1 MAEQTLIVLKPDSV
15 KRNLVGEILRRFE
28 EKGFVIKKLKMFTMS
43 RSEAEQFYSIHRE
56 KSFFNE
62 LVTFITSGQIVA
74 AVIEGS
80 DAVNK
85 VRAIIGATKPS
96 EAAPGTVRRDFGTS
110 LTQNAIHASDSVES
124 FIKESKVI
132 FG

>member
-1 MAEQTLIVLKPDSV
+1 MADQTLIVLKPDSV

-28 EKGFVIKKLKMFTMS
+28 EKGFVIRKLKMFTMS

-56 KSFFNE
+56 KPFFNE
-62 LVTFITSGQIVA
+62 LVTFITSGPIVA

-80 DAVNK
+80 DAVNE
-85 VRAIIGATKPS
+85 VRVIIGETKPS
-96 EAAPGTVRRDFGTS
+96 EAALGTVRRDFGTS

>member
-15 KRNLVGEILRRFE
+15 KRNLIGEILRRFE
-28 EKGFVIKKLKMFTMS
+28 QNGFVIKKLKMLTMS
-43 RSEAEQFYSIHRE
+43 REEAHTFYSVHKE
-56 KSFFNE
+56 KPFFDE
-62 LVTFITSGQIVA
+62 LVSFITSGPIVA

-96 EAAPGTVRRDFGTS
+96 EAAHGTVRKDFGTS
-110 LTQNAIHASDSVES
+110 ITQNAIHASDSHES
-124 FIKESKVI
+124 FINESKVI

>member
-28 EKGFVIKKLKMFTMS
+28 EKGFVIKKLKMFTIS

-56 KSFFNE
+56 KAFFNE
-62 LVTFITSGQIVA
+62 LVTFITSGPIVA

-80 DAVNK
+80 ESINK

>member
-28 EKGFVIKKLKMFTMS
+28 EKGFVIKKLKMFTIS

-56 KSFFNE
+56 KAFFNE
-62 LVTFITSGQIVA
+62 LVTFITSGPIVA

-80 DAVNK
+80 DTINK

>member
-15 KRNLVGEILRRFE
+15 QKNLIGQILHRFE
-28 EKGFVIKKLKMFTMS
+28 QNGFVIKKLKMLTMS
-43 RSEAEQFYSIHRE
+43 KEEAHTFYSIHKE
-56 KSFFNE
+56 KPFFNE
-62 LVTFITSGQIVA
+62 LVSFITSGPIVA

-85 VRAIIGATKPS
+85 VRTIIGATKPN
-96 EAAPGTVRRDFGTS
+96 EAAPRTIRKDFGTS
-110 LTQNAIHASDSVES
+110 ITQNAIHASDSHES

>member
-1 MAEQTLIVLKPDSV
+1 MAEQTLVILKPDSV
-15 KRNLVGEILRRFE
+15 KRNSVGEILRRFE
-28 EKGFVIKKLKMFTMS
+28 EKGFVIRKLMMLTMDKS
-43 RSEAEQFYSIHRE
+43 KAEQFYSMHSS
-56 KSFFNE
+56 KPFFSE
-62 LVTFITSGQIVA
+62 LVSFITSGPIVA

-85 VRAIIGATKPS
+85 VRAIIGATRPN

-110 LTQNAIHASDSVES
+110 VTQNAIHASDSVES
-124 FIKESKVI
+124 FIKESKII

>member
-1 MAEQTLIVLKPDSV
+1 MAEQTLIILKPDSV
-15 KRNLVGEILRRFE
+15 KKNSVGEIVRRFE
-28 EKGFVIKKLKMFTMS
+28 EKGFVIKKLMMLTMDKNK
-43 RSEAEQFYSIHRE
+43 AEQFYSIHSA
-56 KSFFNE
+56 KPFFNE
-62 LVTFITSGQIVA
+62 LVSFITSGPVVA

-85 VRAIIGATKPS
+85 VRAIIGATRPN

-110 LTQNAIHASDSVES
+110 VTQNAIHASDSVES
-124 FIKESKVI
+124 FIKESKII

>member
-28 EKGFVIKKLKMFTMS
+28 EKGFVIKKLKMFTIS

-56 KSFFNE
+56 KPFFNE
-62 LVTFITSGQIVA
+62 LVSFIISGQIVA

>member
-1 MAEQTLIVLKPDSV
+1 MVEQTLIVLKPDSV
-15 KRNLVGEILRRFE
+15 KQNLVGEILRRFE
-28 EKGFVIKKLKMFTMS
+28 EKSFVIMKLKMFTMS

-56 KSFFNE
+56 KPFFNE
-62 LVTFITSGQIVA
+62 LVNFITSGPIVA
-74 AVIEGS
+74 AIIEGS

-96 EAAPGTVRRDFGTS
+96 EAAPGTVRRNFGTS

>member
-15 KRNLVGEILRRFE
+15 KKNSVGEILRRFE
-28 EKGFVIKKLKMFTMS
+28 EKGFVIKKLMMLTMDKNK
-43 RSEAEQFYSIHRE
+43 AEEFYSVHST
-56 KSFFNE
+56 KPFFSE
-62 LVTFITSGQIVA
+62 LVSFITSGLVVA

-85 VRAIIGATKPS
+85 VRTIIGATRPN
-96 EAAPGTVRRDFGTS
+96 EAAPATVRRDFGTS
-110 LTQNAIHASDSVES
+110 VTQNAIHASDSVES
-124 FIKESKVI
+124 FIKESKII

>member
-43 RSEAEQFYSIHRE
+43 RSEAEQFYSIH
-56 KSFFNE
+56 KGKPFFNE

-110 LTQNAIHASDSVES
+110 LNQNAIHASDSVES

>member
-1 MAEQTLIVLKPDSV
+1 MAEQTLIILKPDSV
-15 KRNLVGEILRRFE
+15 QKNSVGEILRRFE
-28 EKGFVIKKLKMFTMS
+28 EKGFVIKKLMMLTMNKNK
-43 RSEAEQFYSIHRE
+43 AEQFYSVHST
-56 KSFFNE
+56 KPFFNE
-62 LVTFITSGQIVA
+62 LVSFITSGPVVA

-85 VRAIIGATKPS
+85 VRAIIGATRPN

-110 LTQNAIHASDSVES
+110 VTQNAIHASDSVES
-124 FIKESKVI
+124 FIKESKII

>member
-15 KRNLVGEILRRFE
+15 QKNMIGEILRRFE
-28 EKGFVIKKLKMFTMS
+28 QNGFVINKLKMLTMS
-43 RSEAEQFYSIHRE
+43 KEEAHTFYSVHKE
-56 KSFFNE
+56 KPFFNE
-62 LVTFITSGQIVA
+62 LVSFITSGPTVA
-74 AVIEGS
+74 AVIEGP

-85 VRAIIGATKPS
+85 VRTIIGATKPN
-96 EAAPGTVRRDFGTS
+96 EAAPGTIRKDFGTS
-110 LTQNAIHASDSVES
+110 ITQNAIHASDSHES

>member
-15 KRNLVGEILRRFE
+15 KKNLVGEILKRFE
-28 EKGFVIKKLKMFTMS
+28 ENGFVIKKLKMLTMGKN
-43 RSEAEQFYSIHRE
+43 EAEHFYSIHKE
-56 KSFFNE
+56 KPFFSE
-62 LVTFITSGQIVA
+62 LVSFITSGSIVA

-110 LTQNAIHASDSVES
+110 ITQNAIHASDSIES
-124 FIKESKVI
+124 FIKESAII
-132 FG
+132 FD

>member
-56 KSFFNE
+56 KPFFNE
-62 LVTFITSGQIVA
+62 LVTFITSGPIVA

>member
-1 MAEQTLIVLKPDSV
+1 MTEQTLIVLKPDSV

-28 EKGFVIKKLKMFTMS
+28 QNGFTIKKLKMLTMS
-43 RSEAEQFYSIHRE
+43 KEEAHTFYSVHKE
-56 KSFFNE
+56 KPFFNE
-62 LVTFITSGQIVA
+62 LVSFITSGPIVA

-85 VRAIIGATKPS
+85 VRKIIGATKPS
-96 EAAPGTVRRDFGTS
+96 EAALGTVRKDFGTS
-110 LTQNAIHASDSVES
+110 ITQNAIHASDSHES
-124 FIKESKVI
+124 FIKESTVI

>member
-1 MAEQTLIVLKPDSV
+1 MAEQTLIILKPDSV
-15 KRNLVGEILRRFE
+15 KKNSIGEILRRFE
-28 EKGFVIKKLKMFTMS
+28 EKGFVIKKLTMLTMDKNK
-43 RSEAEQFYSIHRE
+43 AEQFYSVHST
-56 KSFFNE
+56 KPFFSE
-62 LVTFITSGQIVA
+62 LVSFITSGPVVA

-85 VRAIIGATKPS
+85 VRAIIGATRPN

-110 LTQNAIHASDSVES
+110 VTQNAIHASDSVES
-124 FIKESKVI
+124 FIKESKII

>member
-1 MAEQTLIVLKPDSV
+1 MVEQTLIVLKPDSV
-15 KRNLVGEILRRFE
+15 KQNLVGEILRRFE
-28 EKGFVIKKLKMFTMS
+28 EKGFAIKKLKMLMMDK
-43 RSEAEQFYSIHRE
+43 SEAEKFYSVHKE
-56 KSFFNE
+56 KPFFNE
-62 LVTFITSGQIVA
+62 LVSFITSGPIVA

-85 VRAIIGATKPS
+85 VRAVIGATKPS

-110 LTQNAIHASDSVES
+110 VTENAIHASDSIES
-124 FIKESKVI
+124 FIKESKII

>member
-28 EKGFVIKKLKMFTMS
+28 EKGFVIKKLKMFTIS

-56 KSFFNE
+56 KPFFNE

>member
-1 MAEQTLIVLKPDSV
+1 MAEQTLIILKPDSV
-15 KRNLVGEILRRFE
+15 KKNSIGEILRRFE
-28 EKGFVIKKLKMFTMS
+28 EKGFVIKKLMMLTMDKNI
-43 RSEAEQFYSIHRE
+43 AEQFYSVHST
-56 KSFFNE
+56 KPFFSE
-62 LVTFITSGQIVA
+62 LVSFITSGPVVA

-85 VRAIIGATKPS
+85 VRAIIGATRPN

-110 LTQNAIHASDSVES
+110 VTQNAIHASDSVES
-124 FIKESKVI
+124 FIKESKII

>member
-1 MAEQTLIVLKPDSV
+1 MVDQTLIVLKPDSV

-28 EKGFVIKKLKMFTMS
+28 EKGFVIRKLMMLTMD
-43 RSEAEQFYSIHRE
+43 RNKAEQFYSMHNQ
-56 KSFFNE
+56 KPFFSE
-62 LVTFITSGQIVA
+62 LVSFITSGSIVA

-85 VRAIIGATKPS
+85 VRTIIGATRPN

-110 LTQNAIHASDSVES
+110 VTQNAIHASDSIES
-124 FIKESKVI
+124 FIKESKII